1 MVFLRKSVFITF
13 FSILFV
19 HFGFAQGSADSAV
32 SRPKVALVLSGGGA
46 RGLAEIPFLEAI
58 EQEGIPV
65 DMVLGTSFGA
75 LTGALYASGYSPKE
89 IRSILT
95 NLDYAKLFM
104 ATPVLSE
111 RVPQTAFSNQNANYA
126 SIPFTFTGFKQLPGI
141 GGAPGLIGEQN
152 ILNALAFYYSRVLD
166 ITDFDRLNIPFR
178 AIAADAST
186 GQKIVYKDGSLVSA
200 IRGSIS
206 IPLVFTPA
214 ANSNGQYAM
223 DGGLVDNLPIE
234 EAKKMGADFV
244 IAVDVLAS
252 PKPPAPDDIGT
263 LTDVVMQIF
272 NFAISSTSAKQIQ
285 FASLY
290 LAPDLDE
297 YGLLDF
303 FKADEIIRAG
313 EKCVEKES
321 TKITELAEY
330 LKASGV
336 QLRTYDEDRK
346 SHYSQL
352 EDAAITSVKIVN
364 LSPDKNYK
372 IPNETAF
379 AKFIGKKSDKKTHNE
394 LLQHLGFL
402 RNKYNLSSLTYQY
415 ELDSENTSTNGAKS
429 YTLVVYANR
438 YKKAS
443 SRFYFSGEMA
453 LMPGNNGIGSPDK
466 QLRLLPYFDF
476 SPSLLVQSPFNL
488 LANIRL
494 SDVLVFDISYQ
505 PAFYETKTNKL
516 AFDLGAA
523 IKYGSLE
530 PASSFYQKER
540 IVNNDKSFVS
550 HAGIKFTSLDTFTL
564 HSGFNYDFTFIN
576 STKQKYNLFTFYLD
590 SVFTNFENA
599 LTDFSGSDIEFHCDF
614 GWQLN
619 AKNIFSVMLQA
630 NHQLELKPLWNSL
643 GFGGRIIYNRM
654 PSSLT
659 QGWFDYGGFN
669 GMCGYNYATFRRNF
683 AIAQISFKQKIF
695 EVLGYP
701 AIIMAQA
708 KAACPLSD
716 FTVDKIDYG
725 IESYLIIKTMIA
737 NIALGGSINAKGLWN
752 ISLSLR

>member
-1 MVFLRKSVFITF
+1 M
-13 FSILFV
+13 
-19 HFGFAQGSADSAV
+19 H
-32 SRPKVALVLSGGGA
+32 
-46 RGLAEIPFLEAI
+46 
-58 EQEGIPV
+58 
-65 DMVLGTSFGA
+65 
-75 LTGALYASGYSPKE
+75 
-89 IRSILT
+89 
-95 NLDYAKLFM
+95 
-104 ATPVLSE
+104 
-111 RVPQTAFSNQNANYA
+111 
-126 SIPFTFTGFKQLPGI
+126 
-141 GGAPGLIGEQN
+141 
-152 ILNALAFYYSRVLD
+152 
-166 ITDFDRLNIPFR
+166 
-178 AIAADAST
+178 
-186 GQKIVYKDGSLVSA
+186 
-200 IRGSIS
+200 
-206 IPLVFTPA
+206 
-214 ANSNGQYAM
+214 
-223 DGGLVDNLPIE
+223 
-234 EAKKMGADFV
+234 
-244 IAVDVLAS
+244 
-252 PKPPAPDDIGT
+252 
-263 LTDVVMQIF
+263 
-272 NFAISSTSAKQIQ
+272 
-285 FASLY
+285 
-290 LAPDLDE
+290 
-297 YGLLDF
+297 
-303 FKADEIIRAG
+303 
-313 EKCVEKES
+313 
-321 TKITELAEY
+321 
-330 LKASGV
+330 
-336 QLRTYDEDRK
+336 
-346 SHYSQL
+346 
-352 EDAAITSVKIVN
+352 
-364 LSPDKNYK
+364 
-372 IPNETAF
+372 
-379 AKFIGKKSDKKTHNE
+379 KKT
-394 LLQHLGFL
+394 
-402 RNKYNLSSLTYQY
+402 
-415 ELDSENTSTNGAKS
+415 

-443 SRFYFSGEMA
+443 SRIYFSGEMG
-453 LMPGNNGIGSPDK
+453 LSFGNNGIGSPDK
-466 QLRLLPYFDF
+466 KFRFLPYFDF
-476 SPSLLVQSPFNL
+476 TPSLLVQSPFNI

-494 SDVLVFDISYQ
+494 SDVLVFDLAYQ
-505 PAFYETKTNKL
+505 PAFYETKTKKI
-516 AFDLGAA
+516 AFDSGAG

-540 IVNNDKSFVS
+540 IVNNDKSIET
-550 HAGIKFTSLDTFTL
+550 HTGIKFTSLDTFTL